1 MRRIISL
8 LLVFLIIT
16 SSIPSFA
23 AETGV
28 EYYTIQVEYSD
39 HRGYREE
46 LGVMIKDNNVYADAK
61 TLVERLGYTY
71 GENDEGIV
79 FLNRD
84 STNDLPFGVTKFN
97 LNSTKVERLMLYSMI
112 DTYEAPFPAIKNSE
126 GSWIPLEYSLLLMNS
141 GMMISDDVLLIDI
154 PKKKIIDYFYDLM
167 GDSSKYTFNWEKD
180 FGYTEKEV
188 SLLGGSS
195 HYVNLLSG
203 LLDFDGASWVL
214 LFQQYSGS
222 YDAYNN
228 KYGEELSKLFCTE
241 SYKELQETIDQVD
254 LMVDALTDDGQLG
267 SALSRISINHEI
279 QIEELSKH
287 CEAVLQKYKNGNSPL
302 LSCNRSYQALEKA
315 LDKQT
320 WFAHTALS
328 FLKFSA
334 MAAKVG
340 GYAQEFQ
347 NQDEFSVDALT
358 KYLVNE
364 SKGSDLLQT
373 MKQSMAHYANALS
386 GDMAKYTIRQ
396 FAMHI
401 DEWISSGTDISSKL
415 GAQANIALFAWNLA
429 SNIIPFIANGLE
441 GAESFELALYSQV
454 FQSDAFLN
462 YQRKRDSIFAD
473 PGSITRKNV
482 YDLSQYCFIYLKSCC
497 ITREAAIA
505 SLINKRKSVK
515 ERIQPLIDEQNEIN
529 AEIAEI
535 LVELKN
541 ADEANKGLVLGFLPA
556 DNREYLN
563 EYDDVHLYTWIRT
576 DHTADH
582 TSQGTNDDGREQSYA
597 QENEQQKKE
606 DEGWKQAYTDY
617 IDADSNLL
625 ASPEWCTCGLIYL
638 DSDDIP
644 ELIIEYGSEAE
655 GTKIVSFKKGKI
667 TEYQFSR
674 TGGIRYIERE
684 GAVYNSVGHAGTME
698 DQLALLDG
706 NGFHDLG
713 HGFRYDESQTY
724 SNYTYFNWNGVE
736 ISEEEYYANID
747 GFDLTRSKQWNSYSE
762 ELRDNNYTPYE
773 VRELLMN
780 Y

>member
-320 WFAHTALS
+320 WFAHTGENVLKKKKKLSNVAGGALWQ
-328 FLKFSA
+328 LK
-334 MAAKVG
+334 
-340 GYAQEFQ
+340 
-347 NQDEFSVDALT
+347 
-358 KYLVNE
+358 
-364 SKGSDLLQT
+364 
-373 MKQSMAHYANALS
+373 
-386 GDMAKYTIRQ
+386 
-396 FAMHI
+396 
-401 DEWISSGTDISSKL
+401 
-415 GAQANIALFAWNLA
+415 
-429 SNIIPFIANGLE
+429 
-441 GAESFELALYSQV
+441 
-454 FQSDAFLN
+454 
-462 YQRKRDSIFAD
+462 
-473 PGSITRKNV
+473 
-482 YDLSQYCFIYLKSCC
+482 
-497 ITREAAIA
+497 
-505 SLINKRKSVK
+505 
-515 ERIQPLIDEQNEIN
+515 
-529 AEIAEI
+529 
-535 LVELKN
+535 
-541 ADEANKGLVLGFLPA
+541 
-556 DNREYLN
+556 
-563 EYDDVHLYTWIRT
+563 
-576 DHTADH
+576 
-582 TSQGTNDDGREQSYA
+582 
-597 QENEQQKKE
+597 
-606 DEGWKQAYTDY
+606 
-617 IDADSNLL
+617 
-625 ASPEWCTCGLIYL
+625 
-638 DSDDIP
+638 
-644 ELIIEYGSEAE
+644 
-655 GTKIVSFKKGKI
+655 
-667 TEYQFSR
+667 
-674 TGGIRYIERE
+674 
-684 GAVYNSVGHAGTME
+684 
-698 DQLALLDG
+698 
-706 NGFHDLG
+706 
-713 HGFRYDESQTY
+713 
-724 SNYTYFNWNGVE
+724 
-736 ISEEEYYANID
+736 
-747 GFDLTRSKQWNSYSE
+747 
-762 ELRDNNYTPYE
+762 
-773 VRELLMN
+773 
-780 Y
+780 